1 MKVII
6 EGVAYNTETATSIAT
21 GSHNSDFSQAWW
33 TLYRTSQGAY
43 FEVVAGHDGVLESV
57 NPLSNRQARRF
68 LEINANHLVEAHF
81 GTMPEARPL
90 KYSRRTLVAAVK
102 LLERMTHAQFS
113 EFLLE
118 LAPDLIA
125 QVGEE
130 PLSLRKRL
138 NNLIASLDKVPDRQ
152 LDDGSLLR
160 DMIVERATSYVPEAR
175 SWLGEEKPLP
185 PVASGFVRAAAF
197 DGFTVTPGNIQST
210 LPTDIGLPE
219 AESEIERLLQKHGMP
234 VPRGHLDQA
243 IDAHSRGDWAA
254 ANGQLR
260 TFIEAM
266 MDEMAV
272 RLDTAAANLPTAH
285 ARRDRLSAL
294 GFFSADLNEWDSK
307 GTGFING
314 LMRRLHPQGSH
325 PGLSDA
331 DDSTFRLHMV
341 LILARLLLV
350 RFDAKA
356 S

>member
-1 MKVII
+1 
-6 EGVAYNTETATSIAT
+6 
-21 GSHNSDFSQAWW
+21 
-33 TLYRTSQGAY
+33 
-43 FEVVAGHDGVLESV
+43 
-57 NPLSNRQARRF
+57 
-68 LEINANHLVEAHF
+68 
-81 GTMPEARPL
+81 
-90 KYSRRTLVAAVK
+90 
-102 LLERMTHAQFS
+102 
-113 EFLLE
+113 
-118 LAPDLIA
+118 
-125 QVGEE
+125 
-130 PLSLRKRL
+130 
-138 NNLIASLDKVPDRQ
+138 LD
-152 LDDGSLLR
+152 
-160 DMIVERATSYVPEAR
+160 
-175 SWLGEEKPLP
+175 EEKPLP
-185 PVASGFVRAAAF
+185 PAADAFVRAVAF

-210 LPTDIGLPE
+210 LPMDIGLPE

-243 IDAHSRGDWAA
+243 IDAHSRSDWAA

-285 ARRDRLSAL
+285 ARRDRLAAL
-294 GFFSADLNEWDSK
+294 GFFSADLNEWDNK

-314 LMRRLHPQGSH
+314 VMRRLHPQGSH

-350 RFDAKA
+350 RFDVKA